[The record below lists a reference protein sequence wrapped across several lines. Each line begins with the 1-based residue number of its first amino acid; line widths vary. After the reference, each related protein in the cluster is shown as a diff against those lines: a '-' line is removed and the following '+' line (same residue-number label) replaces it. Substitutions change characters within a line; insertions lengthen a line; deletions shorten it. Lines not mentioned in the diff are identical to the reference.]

1 LVGNRLALEPEGRSA
16 LASAG
21 VPVDARTVR
30 GLRAR
35 DGRLE
40 AVLFADGTELPRAG
54 LLIRA
59 PLEPRSSLLDDFG
72 LEWTEH
78 GTVEVDAWGQT
89 SAPRLWAAGDAAE
102 LAPSLPVAIAGGSRA
117 AAAITRSLLVAG

>member
-1 LVGNRLALEPEGRSA
+1 
-16 LASAG
+16 